1 MKGTD
6 GGSAEAAIA
15 DGLADLGKQVTG
27 DAMSIWHTATADRIM
42 EAAGG
47 RATIDAQRDQRGSLQ
62 SRENNDLHKLENA
75 MTAPVWNDAEGAWQF
90 AIAHPQASLHEWGAM
105 PHEIKAKE
113 AEALAFEW
121 PDAPQEIEE
130 RFQDSWPLVFFD
142 SVEHPGT
149 PAIGMMRHG
158 RETARR
164 RLEKAGYE
172 TEEYI
177 EGGGYDG

>member
-1 MKGTD
+1 MKGAN
-6 GGSAEAAIA
+6 GGSAEAAISE
-15 DGLADLGKQVTG
+15 GLTDLGKQVAG
-27 DAMSIWHTATADRIM
+27 DAMSIWHTATAERIM

-62 SRENNDLHKLENA
+62 GRENNELHKLENS
-75 MTAPVWNDAEGAWQF
+75 MTAPVWNEQEGAWQF
-90 AIAHPQASLHEWGAM
+90 AIAHPQASIHEWGAM

-121 PDAPQEIEE
+121 PDAPEEI
-130 RFQDSWPLVFFD
+130 QDKFEDTWPLVFFD

-158 RETARR
+158 REEARR
-164 RLEKAGYE
+164 RLNEAGYE
-172 TEEYI
+172 TQEYT
-177 EGGGYDG
+177 EGEGDNG